1 MKYHY
6 TYRRT
11 NIKEGMYYYGVH
23 SCNCLPIEDIG
34 VKYFSSSTI
43 RKFIKDQKE
52 NPQDYKYKIIKIF
65 STRNEADVHEEYL
78 HKKFNVRYNEL
89 FYNRWNANENFS
101 GCRRTPE
108 HILKL
113 NAINIGN
120 QHNKGRKHSK
130 EVNMKKGSP
139 GEKNGMYGKK
149 HPPERVE
156 KISKQIALSKVIK
169 GICEH
174 CGKEADKGNYI
185 RWHSDNCKLNPN
197 ITEQQ
202 LLKREPWNKMKI

>member
-1 MKYHY
+1 MKKYTLVLDMKYHY
-6 TYRRT
+6 TYRIT
-11 NIKEGMYYYGVH
+11 NIKDGMYYYGVH
-23 SCNCLPIEDIG
+23 SCDCLPQEDIG
-34 VKYFSSSTI
+34 IKYFSSS
-43 RKFIKDQKE
+43 KKQFIKDQKE
-52 NPQDYKYKIIKIF
+52 NPQDYKYKVVKIF
-65 STRNEADVHEEYL
+65 CTRKEANKHEELL
-78 HKKFNVRYNEL
+78 HNKFNVRVHEK
-89 FYNRWNANENFS
+89 FYNKWNANDKFDPS
-101 GCRRTPE
+101 S
-108 HILKL
+108 I
-113 NAINIGN
+113 AIGN

-149 HPPERVE
+149 HPLERVE

-185 RWHSDNCKLNPN
+185 RWHSDNCKLNPR
-197 ITEQQ
+197 ITEEQ